1 MEKFKKYM
9 DILDKVLKAFNI
21 AFLVLAIVMVVF
33 SVVGFIGI
41 PNVIIGELEETLT
54 IGILELEV
62 TDGGILDSER
72 INDVLAVSALIAAV
86 QFAVAYVFVR
96 ILRKLISPVIEGNI
110 FHPAVAENIK
120 KLAIYVLIGGF
131 ISELLNFAGSAVVL
145 AAYDLSAMFN
155 EGLVAN
161 HSLTFEMNDNF
172 IVYAGII
179 YLLSFVFKYG
189 AELQTQVDETL

>member
-41 PNVIIGELEETLT
+41 PNVIIREIENTLT
-54 IGILELEV
+54 VGVLELEV
-62 TDGGILDSER
+62 TENGILGAEKT
-72 INDVLAVSALIAAV
+72 NNLLAVSALIAAV

-189 AELQTQVDETL
+189 AELQAQVDETL

>member
-1 MEKFKKYM
+1 MDKFKKYM
-9 DILDKVLKAFNI
+9 DILDKVLNACNI

-41 PNVIIGELEETLT
+41 PNVIIGEIENTLT
-54 IGILELEV
+54 MGVLELEV
-62 TDGGILDSER
+62 KDELILNAEK
-72 INDVLAVSALIAAV
+72 INNVLAISALLAAV
-86 QFAVAYVFVR
+86 QFAVSYVLVK
-96 ILRKLISPVIEGNI
+96 ILRKLLSPIIEGNL
-110 FHPAVAENIK
+110 FHPTVAENIK

-131 ISELLNFAGSAVVL
+131 ITEILNFAGSAVIL
-145 AAYDLSAMFN
+145 SAYDLSSMFN

-161 HSLTFEMNDNF
+161 RSLTFEMNDNF
-172 IVYAGII
+172 VVYAGII

>member
-21 AFLVLAIVMVVF
+21 AFLTLAIVMVVF
-33 SVVGFIGI
+33 AVVGFIGI
-41 PNVIIGELEETLT
+41 PNVIIGEIENTLT
-54 IGILELEV
+54 VGVLELEV
-62 TDGGILDSER
+62 TENGILGAEKT
-72 INDVLAVSALIAAV
+72 NNLLAVSALIAAV

-189 AELQTQVDETL
+189 AELQAQVDETL